1 MFRAL
6 HQRQSLVS
14 FIVTVGLVDAAIG
27 GFGAYGSL
35 LILGV
40 GTVGLGVILHGWLIY
55 HQRLRQRHHA
65 TVVAT
70 PVATPCLPPQASQPR
85 LPILQKKRQ
94 PLNFE

>member
-1 MFRAL
+1 MFRSL

-40 GTVGLGVILHGWLIY
+40 GTVGIGVVLHTWLIY

-65 TVVAT
+65 TVVT
-70 PVATPCLPPQASQPR
+70 TPCLPPQASQPR
-85 LPILQKKRQ
+85 LPTLQKKRQ
-94 PLNFE
+94 PSNFE